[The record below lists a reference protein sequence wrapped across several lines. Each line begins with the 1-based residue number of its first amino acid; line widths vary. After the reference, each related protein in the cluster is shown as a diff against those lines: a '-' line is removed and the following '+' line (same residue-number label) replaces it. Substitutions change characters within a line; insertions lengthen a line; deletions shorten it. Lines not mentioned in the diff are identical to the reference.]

1 VVTALTPRQKDVLE
15 LLARGLPNRQVARLL
30 GISEWTVREHSHEA
44 RLSLGARN
52 TAHAVAIALQSRII
66 EP

>member
-1 VVTALTPRQKDVLE
+1 MTPLTPRQKDVLE
-15 LLARGLPNRQVARLL
+15 LLARGLPNRRVAELL

-52 TAHAVAIALQSRII
+52 TAHAVNLALMARII